1 MSESE
6 SGDPPFE
13 ALAREVR
20 RLFHQLKLSAE
31 YLHDDPELT
40 AAHRAMLESLFRDG
54 PQTVPSLARGRSVS
68 RQNIQVLVNRL
79 LELGLADAQANPHS
93 LRSPIIAL
101 TDAGRRRFEAMRRRE
116 HRAFAAASL
125 PVSAKRL
132 REATETLEALRQ
144 HLAQR
149 FSPGEDA

>member
-1 MSESE
+1 MTERESE
-6 SGDPPFE
+6 DPPFE

-31 YLHDDPELT
+31 YLHEDPELT
-40 AAHRAMLESLFRDG
+40 ASHRAMLESLFRDG
-54 PQTVPSLARGRSVS
+54 PQTVPALARGRSVS

-101 TDAGRRRFEAMRRRE
+101 TDTGRRRFEAMRRRE
-116 HRAFAAASL
+116 HRAFAAATL

-149 FSPGEDA
+149 FSAGDDA